1 MRWLESI
8 TLTQWTCKL
17 CEIAKDRIAWHAS
30 VRGVTCDLATEQ
42 QQPREF
48 GKQNN
53 VAKKAK
59 LRDKIKLKL
68 SPLQQHKL
76 YDYWMII
83 LE

>member
-1 MRWLESI
+1 MVREHHTDSMDMQ
-8 TLTQWTCKL
+8 TLRDS
-17 CEIAKDRIAWHAS
+17 EGREAWQAS
-30 VRGVTCDLATEQ
+30 VRGVICDLATEQ